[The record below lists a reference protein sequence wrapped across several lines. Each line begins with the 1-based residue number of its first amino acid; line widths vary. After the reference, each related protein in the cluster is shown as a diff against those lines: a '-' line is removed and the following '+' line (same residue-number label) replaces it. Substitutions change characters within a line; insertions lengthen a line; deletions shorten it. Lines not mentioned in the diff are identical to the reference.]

1 MKGLLSPEDQ
11 AARREDRRRTKYVLG
26 TLIVAFGI
34 VLIVL
39 GMITGCAAVDLGR
52 CAVMQNT
59 ASKCN

>member
-1 MKGLLSPEDQ
+1 MRQLSPEDQ

-39 GMITGCAAVDLGR
+39 GMMTGCAAIDLVKD
-52 CAVMQNT
+52 CAARSLGCQ
-59 ASKCN
+59 